1 MVYQNNNTSFPS
13 SIFPSKLIKLFT
25 PLTDHLV
32 YIVMVITT
40 HYSLHTTHYSTLH
53 TTLYT
58 KKKMAANLYW
68 VITLTKLIPRTLD
81 NLYLNWILPIN
92 VSFNKPGHYTLY
104 PHNTY
109 FWISFLCRIWLLS
122 ITISLSVIQ

>member
-40 HYSLHTTHYSTLH
+40 HYSLHTTHYPTLH
-53 TTLYT
+53 TT
-58 KKKMAANLYW
+58 
-68 VITLTKLIPRTLD
+68 
-81 NLYLNWILPIN
+81 
-92 VSFNKPGHYTLY
+92 HYTL
-104 PHNTY
+104 HQKKKKK
-109 FWISFLCRIWLLS
+109 WLPTD
-122 ITISLSVIQ
+122 IG